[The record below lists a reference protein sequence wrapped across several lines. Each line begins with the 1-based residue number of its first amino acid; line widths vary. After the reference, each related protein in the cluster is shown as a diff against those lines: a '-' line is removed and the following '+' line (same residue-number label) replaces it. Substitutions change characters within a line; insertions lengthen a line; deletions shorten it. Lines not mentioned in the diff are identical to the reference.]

1 MPTTAPIASVDPI
14 ARFRAWFRAAARAGA
29 PIPECMAL
37 ATADARGRPSVRYV
51 LLKSADARGF
61 VFYTNA
67 LSRKG
72 RELAA
77 NPRASLAFYWDATG
91 RQVRIDGKVRALGAA
106 DADAYWAERPLG
118 SRYASAV
125 SEQSRAIASRAEL
138 LARYRDLERDY
149 PDGDVPRPAHWKGFL
164 VVPDAIEFWT
174 RAEPRLHKRELFTRL
189 RSRDTA
195 AEGAST
201 RGAAAGRRT
210 AGKDAAPAWK
220 VQLLQP

>member
-1 MPTTAPIASVDPI
+1 
-14 ARFRAWFRAAARAGA
+14 
-29 PIPECMAL
+29 
-37 ATADARGRPSVRYV
+37 VR
-51 LLKSADARGF
+51 
-61 VFYTNA
+61 T
-67 LSRKG
+67 
-72 RELAA
+72 
-77 NPRASLAFYWDATG
+77 
-91 RQVRIDGKVRALGAA
+91 LGAA

-189 RSRDTA
+189 RSRGEAGARMRRA
-195 AEGAST
+195 AT
-201 RGAAAGRRT
+201 GRRAT
-210 AGKDAAPAWK
+210 GNDAAPAWK
-220 VQLLQP
+220 VHLLQP